1 MVALIHPNKMMMALI
16 HPMRMKLLIHPKLML
31 LIHPMRMVRRL
42 LKMHQTR
49 LNAPTLLLG
58 EASQE
63 SISDSD
69 QGSEDFQSTEVS
81 SGWLGKCYT
90 TCNKAD
96 KKEKAKAELQ
106 QCLREVEQ
114 HVKEH
119 DLITP
124 SMMDSYL
131 ANCRGTLQSCLL
143 SAFCTLLGESH
154 ILSCVHQQKADQD
167 LWKSPTSW
175 YKHIPLFMF
184 LMKGF
189 GPSKTSRPKLCPCR
203 MVRLHRL
210 QQRHRILQGKV
221 NQLFAT
227 VCSFFVWGWD
237 GMF

>member
-1 MVALIHPNKMMMALI
+1 MALLTLMLIHPKLMLLIHPLKKMMMVALIHPNKMMMALI

-167 LWKSPTSW
+167 L
-175 YKHIPLFMF
+175 
-184 LMKGF
+184 
-189 GPSKTSRPKLCPCR
+189 
-203 MVRLHRL
+203 
-210 QQRHRILQGKV
+210 
-221 NQLFAT
+221 
-227 VCSFFVWGWD
+227 
-237 GMF
+237 